1 MSEVYGVMK
10 KYGLMI
16 SSQEYET
23 GAVKMM
29 IETPEGVF
37 ATRDG
42 ANMGD
47 LKESDIEKLSVEK
60 LPLPVA
66 DMKAVVYS
74 QTPACSKALREAR
87 PFKACLDDMAQVF
100 GHTAYIAD
108 GRDKNKAVG
117 KSIGK
122 ALKGNVGCMVLR
134 GFDKNGKG
142 AGYTLTMGRNLY
154 EAVVA
159 MTVLEKSAE
168 IHFLSEKIGGGVPIA
183 KWEAKLMRLIYKKK
197 YSKAEEKVKAAETV
211 GSVDASSD
219 IDIMAEID
227 DREKELR
234 QILVEYGKKL
244 VECGLVQGTW
254 GNLSIRLNDKYML
267 TTPSGLDYMRLS
279 AADMVKVE
287 IENLKYEG
295 DKKPTSEKGLH
306 AAIYRQ
312 RPEIGAVIHTHSKYA
327 SVFAAARKDMPV
339 ESEFRDVFGDSIKLA
354 EYALPGTKALV
365 KNTALAVGNN
375 MGAIMSNHGMIA
387 CGADIEQAFDNCVSI
402 EENGK
407 RVLYKK

>member
-1 MSEVYGVMK
+1 MSEVYEVMK
-10 KYGLMI
+10 KYGLMMA
-16 SSQEYET
+16 SQKYDI
-23 GAVKMM
+23 GAAKMM

-37 ATRDG
+37 ATVDG
-42 ANMGD
+42 ADMSE
-47 LKESDIEKLSVEK
+47 LKEEDIQKMNMDK

-66 DMKAVVYS
+66 EMKAVVYS
-74 QTPACSKALREAR
+74 QTPACSKALRDAS

-108 GRDKNKAVG
+108 GRDKNQSVG

-168 IHFLSEKIGGGVPIA
+168 IHFLAEKIGGGVPIA

-211 GSVDASSD
+211 GAVDASSD
-219 IDIMAEID
+219 SDIMAEID
-227 DREKELR
+227 DREKKLR
-234 QILVEYGKKL
+234 QLLVEYGKKL

-306 AAIYRQ
+306 AAIYKK
-312 RPEIGAVIHTHSKYA
+312 RPDVDAVIHTHSKYS
-327 SVFAAARKDMPV
+327 SVFAAARKDMPIDK
-339 ESEFRDVFGDSIKLA
+339 EFYNVFGNEVKLA
-354 EYALPGTKALV
+354 EYALPGTKALM
-365 KNTALAVGNN
+365 KNTAAAVGNN
-375 MGAIMSNHGMIA
+375 MGAIMANHGMIV
-387 CGADIEQAFDNCVSI
+387 CGADIEAAFDNCVKL

-407 RVLYKK
+407 RILYR